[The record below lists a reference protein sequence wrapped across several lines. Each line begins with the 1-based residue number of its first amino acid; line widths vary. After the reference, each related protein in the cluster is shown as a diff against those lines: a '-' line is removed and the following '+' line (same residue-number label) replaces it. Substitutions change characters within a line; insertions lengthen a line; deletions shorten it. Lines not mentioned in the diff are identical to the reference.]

1 MMKKVSII
9 SRTGCHL
16 CKIAIDQVNS
26 VKNELNFELEIKLID
41 ESIEL
46 EELYGEQVPV
56 IMINEKIHDYWR
68 VDLAR
73 FRAAIKS

>member
-9 SRTGCHL
+9 SKTGCHL
-16 CKIAIDQVNS
+16 CEIAIDQVNS

>member
-1 MMKKVSII
+1 M

-16 CKIAIDQVNS
+16 CEIAIDQVNS

>member
-16 CKIAIDQVNS
+16 CEIAIDQVNS
-26 VKNELNFELEIKLID
+26 VKNELNFELEIRLID
-41 ESIEL
+41 ESVEL

>member
-1 MMKKVSII
+1 MKKVSII

-16 CKIAIDQVNS
+16 CEIAIDQVNL

-41 ESIEL
+41 ESVEL
-46 EELYGEQVPV
+46 EELYGEQVTV

>member
-16 CKIAIDQVNS
+16 CEIAIDQVNS

>member
-1 MMKKVSII
+1 MKKVSII

-16 CKIAIDQVNS
+16 CEIAIDQVNS